1 MSSLL
6 NESDLLHEST
16 VVWLENPDDLDYV
29 RQALDKTARRRGK
42 PRYARDGRMVGCS
55 ELDEHAE
62 ADPDSGLQLRRVFF
76 LLPHDRDTE
85 PEGLYQEGAPGEAV
99 DPRTIQPRRVGQ
111 KTPRSQGGPDASIA
125 GTPRPPGGSPADGPG
140 PSKS

>member
-6 NESDLLHEST
+6 NESDLRHENA

-42 PRYARDGRMVGCS
+42 PRYERDGRMVGYT
-55 ELDEHAE
+55 ELDAHAE

-76 LLPHDRDTE
+76 LLPHDRDAN
-85 PEGLYQEGAPGEAV
+85 PDGPYHKGAPGEAV
-99 DPRTIQPRRVGQ
+99 DPRTIEPKRVGD
-111 KTPRSQGGPDASIA
+111 KTPRSQRGIASAI
-125 GTPRPPGGSPADGPG
+125 TPAS
-140 PSKS
+140 S

>member
-6 NESDLLHEST
+6 KESDLLHEST
-16 VVWLENPDDLDYV
+16 VVWLESPDDLDYV

-42 PRYARDGRMVGCS
+42 PRYARDGRMVGYS

-85 PEGLYQEGAPGEAV
+85 PDGLYQEGAPGEAV
-99 DPRTIQPRRVGQ
+99 DPRTIEPRRVGE
-111 KTPRSQGGPDASIA
+111 KTPRSQGGPDAAIA
-125 GTPRPPGGSPADGPG
+125 GTGQRTV
-140 PSKS
+140 